1 MILQPVFRRS
11 LFQKKSPAKS
21 KLPRLT
27 RPVTKRVLD
36 NGLKV
41 FLIQVKE
48 LPVVSHWIW
57 YSVGSR
63 DERSGETGV
72 SHFLEHMMFKGTKKY
87 PKGSIDLITA
97 RLGGHNNAFTSS
109 DYTAYY
115 FNLKSDRF
123 EEAMKIEASRMR
135 DCLLDPKEF
144 ELEKKVVLEELQR
157 GEDDPWG
164 SLFQAVEAAAY
175 VVHPYHHPVIGWKE
189 DLERLT
195 RDRMRDYYRRHYA
208 PNRASL
214 VLAGDFKQKDAMA
227 LVEKHFG
234 KIPAG
239 GEARGEVLHE
249 PRQRGERRVVVRS
262 PAKVPRLG
270 VAWRGCTVNDAD
282 DVLLDVINCL
292 LSLGKSSRLY
302 QQLVKGKEIAS
313 YAQSYNE
320 SRMDAGLFW
329 VIAEPKPGVEPECL
343 EEALLGEVERL
354 KAEGPSAAELARIKK
369 AVLTSFYFQME
380 TVSDQ
385 AQRVGQYETI
395 VKGGVRA
402 LEGYPERLR
411 SVRPREIKEAMRKYF
426 EEDQRTLGWSLP
438 EGE

>member
-1 MILQPVFRRS
+1 MILHNK
-11 LFQKKSPAKS
+11 LGKKGASKS
-21 KLPRLT
+21 KLPKIM

-57 YSVGSR
+57 YSVGAR

-72 SHFLEHMMFKGTKKY
+72 SHFLEHMMFKGTRKF
-87 PKGSIDLITA
+87 PKGSIDMITA
-97 RLGGHNNAFTSS
+97 RLGGHNNAFTSN

-123 EEAMKIEASRMR
+123 EEAMKIESSRMR
-135 DCLLDPKEF
+135 GCLLDPKEF

-157 GEDDPWG
+157 GEDDPWQN
-164 SLFQAVEAAAY
+164 LFQAVEASAY
-175 VVHPYHHPVIGWKE
+175 VVHPYHHPVIGWRE

-195 RDRMRDYYRRHYA
+195 RDGMRDYYRRHYA
-208 PNRASL
+208 PDRASL
-214 VLAGDFKQKDAMA
+214 VLAGDFKKKDALD

-239 GEARGEVLHE
+239 GNPREDVLHE
-249 PRQRGERRVVVRS
+249 PPQKGERRVIVRS
-262 PAKVPRLG
+262 PAKIPRFG
-270 VAWRGCTVNDAD
+270 VAWQGCTVNDDD

-292 LSLGKSSRLY
+292 LSMGKTSRLY
-302 QQLVKGKEIAS
+302 QNLVKGKEIAS
-313 YAQSYNE
+313 FAQSYNE

-329 VIAEPKPGVEPECL
+329 LISEPKPGVDPSLL
-343 EEALLGEVERL
+343 EEAIFEEIERL
-354 KAEGPSAAELARIKK
+354 KAQGPTAAEMKRIKK

-385 AQRVGQYETI
+385 AQRVGQFETI
-395 VKGGVRA
+395 VHGGA
-402 LEGYPERLR
+402 KTLEAYPQKLQA
-411 SVRPREIKEAMRKYF
+411 VRPKQVKEAMRKYF
-426 EEDQRTLGWSLP
+426 VDDHRTVGWSLP
-438 EGE
+438 EGV

>member
-1 MILQPVFRRS
+1 MILKNSR
-11 LFQKKSPAKS
+11 QKQRAANS
-21 KLPRLT
+21 KPRKIM
-27 RPVTKRVLD
+27 RPVTKKVLD

-63 DERSGETGV
+63 DEQSGETGV

-123 EEAMKIEASRMR
+123 EEAMKIESSRMR
-135 DCLLDPKEF
+135 GCLLDPKEF

-157 GEDDPWG
+157 GEDDPWQN
-164 SLFQAVEAAAY
+164 LFQAVEASAY
-175 VVHPYHHPVIGWKE
+175 VVHPYHHPVIGWRE

-195 RDRMRDYYRRHYA
+195 RDAMQDYYHRHYV
-208 PNRASL
+208 PDRASL
-214 VLAGDFKQKDAMA
+214 VLAGDFKKKDALD

-234 KIPAG
+234 KIPSG
-239 GEARGEVLHE
+239 GTPRKAALHE
-249 PRQRGERRVVVRS
+249 PPQKGERRLILRS
-262 PAKVPRLG
+262 PAKLPRLG
-270 VAWRGCTVNDAD
+270 VAWKGCTVNDED

-292 LSLGKSSRLY
+292 LSMGKTSRLY
-302 QQLVKGKEIAS
+302 QNLVKGKELAS
-313 YAQSYNE
+313 FAQSYNE

-329 VIAEPKPGVEPECL
+329 IISEPKPGVEPEHL
-343 EEALLGEVERL
+343 EEAIFGEIERL
-354 KAEGPSAAELARIKK
+354 KAQGPSAAEMKRIQK

-385 AQRVGQYETI
+385 AQRVGQFETI
-395 VKGGVRA
+395 VHGGIKA
-402 LEGYPERLR
+402 LEAYPQKLLAI
-411 SVRPREIKEAMRKYF
+411 RPKQIKEAMRRYF
-426 EEDQRTLGWSLP
+426 VDDQRTVGWSLP